1 MKRVLHL
8 IVGLGSGGAEAMLA
22 KLVSRLDRGRFESL
36 VVSMTDRGVFGDV
49 IEQEGTEIVTLGI
62 RRGVPDPRA
71 FFRFRDV
78 LRARRPHIIQSW
90 MYHADV
96 LAALAGRR
104 AKIPVLWNVRCS
116 NVQMS
121 DYSMRS
127 AMTVRIAARLSRWPA
142 GVVVNSM
149 AGRRYHEEIGFR
161 PRSWHFIP
169 NGFDVARFRPDAEAR
184 RQVREEIGVKDDTP
198 LVGAVAR
205 FDPMKDYATLFAAAS
220 EIVRRR
226 GDVEFLLT
234 GPDVDESNPVL
245 RELSA
250 RPELQG
256 RVHMLAWREDVERIM
271 AALDVFVL
279 SSAYGEGFPNVLGEA
294 MACGAIC
301 VSTDVGDAAAVVSD
315 FGVIVPP
322 RDPLALA
329 NGVDTVLGMPAE
341 RRLELSR
348 GAHERIRREFSIEA
362 VVGQYERLYDSVR
375 LTGWSDAASPECG
388 SAAHL
393 AKPR

>member
-1 MKRVLHL
+1 MRGLKRVLHL
-8 IVGLGSGGAEAMLA
+8 IVGLGSGGAEAMLT
-22 KLVSRLDRGRFESL
+22 KLVSRLDRDRFESV

-49 IEQEGTEIVTLGI
+49 IEREGTEIVTLGI

-71 FFRFRDV
+71 FFRFHGV
-78 LRARRPHIIQSW
+78 LRAWRPHIIQSW

-127 AMTVRIAARLSRWPA
+127 AMTVRVAVRLSHWPA

-149 AGRRYHEEIGFR
+149 AGRRYHEEIGYR

-184 RQVREEIGVKDDTP
+184 RQVREEIGVKGDTP

-205 FDPMKDYATLFAAAS
+205 FDPMKDYVTLFAAAS

-226 GDVEFLLT
+226 GEVELLLT

-256 RVHMLAWREDVERIM
+256 RVHMLAYRGDVERIM
-271 AALDVFVL
+271 AALDVLVL
-279 SSAYGEGFPNVLGEA
+279 SSYSEGFPNRPAGAGERCRHRPA
-294 MACGAIC
+294 HAGR
-301 VSTDVGDAAAVVSD
+301 AAAGAQPGSARTNQERVLDRSRGRTVRTVVR
-315 FGVIVPP
+315 FRAAHGFERYGI
-322 RDPLALA
+322 A
-329 NGVDTVLGMPAE
+329 GMRE
-341 RRLELSR
+341 RRASR
-348 GAHERIRREFSIEA
+348 KAEVMS
-362 VVGQYERLYDSVR
+362 L
-375 LTGWSDAASPECG
+375 P
-388 SAAHL
+388 
-393 AKPR
+393 